1 MQYDEKY
8 KEEILEE
15 FKECPYYKTVS
26 REYGIDRET
35 LRRWVRKANIDVETL
50 VKNANKERIIV
61 VTKFKTIKVIEK

>member
-26 REYGIDRET
+26 RKYGIEQET
-35 LRRWVRKANIDVETL
+35 LRRWIIKANIIETL
-50 VKNANKERIIV
+50 
-61 VTKFKTIKVIEK
+61 